1 MSLRAR
7 EKLENQSH
15 TGKTFHHNIQQLA
28 TRDGISSSGENMN
41 LGKRAF
47 LRLQNSQQYPI
58 LT

>member
-1 MSLRAR
+1 MSLHVR

-15 TGKTFHHNIQQLA
+15 TGKALHHTIQQLA
-28 TRDGISSSGENMN
+28 TRDGVSSSGENMN
-41 LGKRAF
+41 SGKRAF